1 MAKAAALVITG
12 LSIALLV
19 IYGADAAAGAGNPDH
34 QGFLDMD
41 HMTRGLGLGGPAMV
55 LPLIAYFISRNDSS
69 KGLGGMILITG
80 ILIIIGAVTVIGMA
94 DLSEADETAR
104 NPFMEN
110 SSVTNSWWNSNR
122 SWYTKDKKILDMSV
136 CEKCK
141 NKVPK
146 VYNCEH
152 TNDQDYCS
160 DCYTEL
166 HYYLTE

>member
-12 LSIALLV
+12 ISIALLV

-69 KGLGGMILITG
+69 KGLGGMIQVAG

-94 DLSEADETAR
+94 DLSEVTETTRNPLMETA
-104 NPFMEN
+104 PLLIVGGIQMGLG
-110 SSVTNSWWNSNR
+110 VL
-122 SWYTKDKKILDMSV
+122 KIKKS
-136 CEKCK
+136 
-141 NKVPK
+141 
-146 VYNCEH
+146 
-152 TNDQDYCS
+152 
-160 DCYTEL
+160 
-166 HYYLTE
+166 